1 MNIGSCRE
9 IRQLT
14 IGDLIVAVTEAAFE
28 ITKDE
33 DKAYEIAT
41 LVLVDLL
48 QPSASGAAEHWL
60 AAYSDI
66 PIQ

>member
-1 MNIGSCRE
+1 MNISSERQVK
-9 IRQLT
+9 QLT

-28 ITKDE
+28 VTQDR
-33 DKAYEIAT
+33 DQAYEIAS

-48 QPSASGAAEHWL
+48 RSAAPRAAEDLL
-60 AAYSDI
+60 AAYGEI

>member
-1 MNIGSCRE
+1 MNVGYHRE

-28 ITKDE
+28 VTRDE
-33 DKAYEIAT
+33 DEAYAIAS

-48 QPSASGAAEHWL
+48 QSSAPGAAEHLL